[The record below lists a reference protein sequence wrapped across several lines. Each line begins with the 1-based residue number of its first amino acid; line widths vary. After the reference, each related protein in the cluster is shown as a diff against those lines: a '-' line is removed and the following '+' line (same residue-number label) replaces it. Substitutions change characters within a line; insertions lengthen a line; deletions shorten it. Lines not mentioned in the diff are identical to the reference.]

1 MALFPEMPMAA
12 KAAEYGDNEE
22 VMPDI
27 RGGRARPPAFV
38 PPPPQPMP
46 EEPMEEP
53 MDEGPMDLTGQGGLP
68 SPDEPTAPPWDI
80 KLQADGSSV
89 YYIKSPDGDPA
100 NDIILGRNEPPKL
113 PKGMQ
118 EGM

>member
-12 KAAEYGDNEE
+12 KAAEYGDDEE

-46 EEPMEEP
+46 EEEEP
-53 MDEGPMDLTGQGGLP
+53 MEEGPMDLTGQGGLP
-68 SPDEPTAPPWDI
+68 SPDEPSKPPWDI

-100 NDIILGRNEPPKL
+100 NDIVLGRNEPPKL

-118 EGM
+118 EGMQ

>member
-1 MALFPEMPMAA
+1 MPMAA
-12 KAAEYGDNEE
+12 KAADYGDDEE

-27 RGGRARPPAFV
+27 KGGRARPPAFV

-46 EEPMEEP
+46 EEPTEEP
-53 MDEGPMDLTGQGGLP
+53 TDEPTDLTGQGGLP
-68 SPDEPTAPPWDI
+68 SPDEPSKPPWDI

-100 NDIILGRNEPPKL
+100 NDIVLGRNEPPKL

-118 EGM
+118 GGMQ